1 MDEYRHKQYMEKVE
15 RIIMNSVQSEIVEL
29 DNRLRFED
37 GRLYITRTPYK
48 DGIQSEFSKKIDV
61 TEDVLDMFL
70 EILECRKSNL

>member
-1 MDEYRHKQYMEKVE
+1 MEKVE
-15 RIIMNSVQSEIVEL
+15 RIIMNSVQGEIIEL

-70 EILECRKSNL
+70 EILESRKSKL

>member
-1 MDEYRHKQYMEKVE
+1 MEKVE
-15 RIIMNSVQSEIVEL
+15 RINMDSVQSEFIEL

-61 TEDVLDMFL
+61 TEDVLNMFL
-70 EILECRKSNL
+70 EILESRKSKL